1 MTGKPHGWIL
11 KHSLV
16 LPYHPAFALPS
27 GSLPCGLLSSAVQ
40 QGGRPAQPVS
50 FPHGAFPSPPA
61 LPGAL
66 LSLRISAHRLTAGY
80 LLWPACGCPAG
91 WRYRRIYAHEPLA
104 PVSFSVSFSQKEWGK
119 GSRTDP
125 AGAPLSWEVHRPA
138 DRPPQKG
145 ENPPKSPFSFSSA
158 VPVWQAFL
166 LLSCQAASAV
176 SSLAPALRQSGKP
189 PAGSSKSEGRS

>member
-1 MTGKPHGWIL
+1 MLSDGIL
-11 KHSLV
+11 KHFFV
-16 LPYHPAFALPS
+16 QPYHPASPLPF
-27 GSLPCGLLSSAVQ
+27 GPLSSAVQ

-91 WRYRRIYAHEPLA
+91 WRYQRIYAPVPLA
-104 PVSFSVSFSQKEWGK
+104 PVSFSDLFSQKEWRK

-145 ENPPKSPFSFSSA
+145 ENPPKSPFSLFSSA
-158 VPVWQAFL
+158 VPVWQAFW
-166 LLSCQAASAV
+166 LLSYRAVSAV

-189 PAGSSKSEGRS
+189 PAGFLKTAGRS

>member
-1 MTGKPHGWIL
+1 MLSDWIL
-11 KHSLV
+11 KHFLV
-16 LPYHPAFALPS
+16 LPYLPASPLPS
-27 GSLPCGLLSSAVQ
+27 GLLLCGQLSPAVQ
-40 QGGRPAQPVS
+40 QGGRPVQPVS
-50 FPHGAFPSPPA
+50 FWHGDFPSPPA

-91 WRYRRIYAHEPLA
+91 WRCRRIYAHEPLA

-145 ENPPKSPFSFSSA
+145 ENPPKSPFSPFSSG
-158 VPVWQAFL
+158 VPVWRVFW

-176 SSLAPALRQSGKP
+176 SSLAPALRQSGKS
-189 PAGSSKSEGRS
+189 PAGSSKNAGRS

>member
-1 MTGKPHGWIL
+1 MLSDGIL
-11 KHSLV
+11 KHFFV
-16 LPYHPAFALPS
+16 QPYHPASPLPF
-27 GSLPCGLLSSAVQ
+27 GPLPCGLLSSAVQ

-66 LSLRISAHRLTAGY
+66 LSLRISAHRLTAEY

-145 ENPPKSPFSFSSA
+145 ENPTKSSFSFSSA

>member
-1 MTGKPHGWIL
+1 MLSDGIL
-11 KHSLV
+11 KHFFV
-16 LPYHPAFALPS
+16 LPYLPVFALPS
-27 GSLPCGLLSSAVQ
+27 GLLLCGQLSSAVQ
-40 QGGRPAQPVS
+40 QGGRPVQPVS
-50 FPHGAFPSPPA
+50 FLHGAFPSPPA

-66 LSLRISAHRLTAGY
+66 LFLHISAHRLTAGY

-91 WRYRRIYAHEPLA
+91 WRYQRIYAHEPLA
-104 PVSFSVSFSQKEWGK
+104 PVSFSALFSQKEWGK

-176 SSLAPALRQSGKP
+176 SSLAPALRQNGKP
-189 PAGSSKSEGRS
+189 PAGFLKTAGHS

>member
-1 MTGKPHGWIL
+1 MLSDGIL
-11 KHSLV
+11 KHFFV
-16 LPYHPAFALPS
+16 QPYHPASPLPF
-27 GSLPCGLLSSAVQ
+27 GPLPCGLLSSAVQ

-176 SSLAPALRQSGKP
+176 SSLAPALRQNGKP
-189 PAGSSKSEGRS
+189 PAGFLKTAGHS

>member
-1 MTGKPHGWIL
+1 MLSDGIL
-11 KHSLV
+11 KHFFV
-16 LPYHPAFALPS
+16 QPYHPASPLPF
-27 GSLPCGLLSSAVQ
+27 GPLPCGPLSPAVQ

-50 FPHGAFPSPPA
+50 FWHGAFPSPPA

-125 AGAPLSWEVHRPA
+125 AGAPLLWEVHHPA
-138 DRPPQKG
+138 GRPPQKG
-145 ENPPKSPFSFSSA
+145 ANLQKNPGSPFSSA
-158 VPVWQAFL
+158 VLVWQAFWL
-166 LLSCQAASAV
+166 LLSRAVSAV
-176 SSLAPALRQSGKP
+176 SSLASALRQSGKS
-189 PAGSSKSEGRS
+189 PAGSSKNAGRS

>member
-1 MTGKPHGWIL
+1 MLSDWIL
-11 KHSLV
+11 KHFLV
-16 LPYHPAFALPS
+16 LPYHPASPLPS
-27 GSLPCGLLSSAVQ
+27 GPPPCGPLSPAVQ
-40 QGGRPAQPVS
+40 QVGRPAQPVS

-66 LSLRISAHRLTAGY
+66 LSLRISAHMLTAGY

-104 PVSFSVSFSQKEWGK
+104 PVSFSVSFSLKEWGK

-125 AGAPLSWEVHRPA
+125 AGAPPSWEVHRPA

-145 ENPPKSPFSFSSA
+145 ENPRKPPFLIFSSV

-189 PAGSSKSEGRS
+189 PA